1 MRLRLQNKRRLALT
15 FVIISFLSLST
26 IILGRPSGL
35 LTATGNSLIS
45 QQPSSNSPITE
56 FPIPYTNPGPNA
68 IVSAPNHIFWF
79 VEYNTGQIGEFN
91 ETAKAFN
98 QISIPETG
106 GAIPASLALDGLG
119 RIWFTDQNKNNPSVW
134 VLNASAFPVTF
145 HRYLTNTPNSTPVFV
160 IVDNSTNDAWY
171 TDTTANNIGRIDH
184 LTGQITRFTLPTS
197 NSGPAELAL
206 QNGTS
211 YLWVTE
217 SFANK
222 VARFDMASHN
232 FQEFT
237 PSVSLVSPVGIA
249 VDKNGIVWVSEH
261 GASSIAEL
269 IPSNST
275 FRKYPTT
282 QPSTY
287 KTTAPATISIDKQG
301 RFWFVEHFGNR
312 VGRLDPTTGIMDE
325 FAIPTSGL
333 AYSLRNALDP
343 SGNFWFTEYTANQ
356 LGMIPWNATS
366 PIAASSILAPLTVN
380 AGQTVASQISLSDTT
395 TSSVTVN
402 LNVTSTFTTYGQTSA
417 TEVALSNYSL
427 VLNPNQA
434 KTVTLS
440 ITPDGNLP
448 SGLYT
453 AGIVATDGKSSS
465 VGVVFLQVHGTFSI
479 LNLLQTYLP
488 AIAIAAASILV
499 LTSILIR
506 RGRARSAPLD
516 SNPKVPLGTIIIIG
530 TILIVL
536 AVQAIPPS
544 TAKCIGLPPPP
555 PNGQPAGPDYIGL
568 GLDIG
573 SLAFFV
579 VVLYLI
585 LKSRHK
591 NKPSSPGKPP

>member
-1 MRLRLQNKRRLALT
+1 MTYNGKRKCLT
-15 FVIISFLSLST
+15 FAVICVLSFSA
-26 IILGRPSGL
+26 IILESHSGAVG
-35 LTATGNSLIS
+35 ATGNSLIN
-45 QQPSSNSPITE
+45 QQPNSSSPVTE
-56 FPIPYTNPGPNA
+56 FLIPYANSGPNA
-68 IVSAPNHIFWF
+68 IVSAPNHILWF
-79 VEYNTGQIGEFN
+79 VEYNTGEIGEFN
-91 ETAKAFN
+91 ESSKTFN
-98 QISIPETG
+98 QFPIPET
-106 GAIPASLALDGLG
+106 GAIPASLALDSLG
-119 RIWFTDQNKNNPSVW
+119 RIWFTDQNKNSPSVW
-134 VLNASAFPVTF
+134 ALNETASPPTF
-145 HRYLTNTPNSTPVFV
+145 RQYLTNTPTSTPVFV
-160 IVDNSTNDAWY
+160 LADNVTNDVWF
-171 TDTTANNIGRIDH
+171 TDITANNIGKIDP
-184 LTGQITRFTLPTS
+184 LTGQITKYPVPTS

-211 YLWVTE
+211 YLWITE

-222 VARFDMASHN
+222 VARFDRSSN
-232 FQEFT
+232 TFQEFT
-237 PSVSLVSPVGIA
+237 PPVSLVSPVGIA
-249 VDKNGIVWVSEH
+249 LDKSGNVWLSEH
-261 GASSIAEL
+261 GGSSIAQL

-287 KTTAPATISIDKQG
+287 KTTAPATIAIDKQG

-312 VGRLDPTTGIMDE
+312 VGRLDPATGIMDE

-366 PIAASSILAPLTVN
+366 PIASGPMLAPLTVN
-380 AGQTVASQISLSDTT
+380 AGQTVTSQISLTDTAA
-395 TSSVTVN
+395 SSVTVN

-417 TEVALSNYSL
+417 SEVALSNYSL

-440 ITPDGNLP
+440 ITPDGSLP

-453 AGIVATDGKSSS
+453 VGIVATDGKTSS

-488 AIAIAAASILV
+488 AIAIAAASISL

-506 RGRARSAPLD
+506 RRRARSAPLD
-516 SNPKVPLGTIIIIG
+516 SNPKLPLGTIIVIG

-585 LKSRHK
+585 LRSRQK
-591 NKPSSPGKPP
+591 NKPSGPGKPS